1 MANLNIFTTSIFINT
16 FDKQEFLDQIRKE
29 LKSEQNKNYQV
40 KKTNVGGF
48 QTNNLKNSVIENYII
63 KNSFSLLNDKYT
75 TLNPTEVAIKNFWI
89 NVNYKNSWN
98 LPHQH
103 PNSNFSGV
111 FYLEVPKDSGNLIFF
126 RNDSNSF
133 SLPPNNVFEQD
144 TDFHESFLVQPK
156 DNLFIVFPSHLNH
169 MVEMNQNDLPRI
181 SVSFN
186 LSIEAVTH
194 G

>member
-40 KKTNVGGF
+40 KKSNVGGF

-126 RNDSNSF
+126 
-133 SLPPNNVFEQD
+133 
-144 TDFHESFLVQPK
+144 
-156 DNLFIVFPSHLNH
+156 
-169 MVEMNQNDLPRI
+169 
-181 SVSFN
+181 
-186 LSIEAVTH
+186 
-194 G
+194 